1 MKKKLAL
8 SIVFVVASAFMLR
21 AQSFQIKLTTNNQQ
35 IVEEAVKNAFCIVR
49 QEFQLQDT
57 VTGKRYDLD
66 SLGYFG
72 YAESVCIK
80 VKNGYIADNV
90 ITEPW
95 KEDPNIV
102 DYPKYRPVLSRFRIY
117 NPSLKEWEKARRQTF
132 KNVTSIGKT
141 KKIFVVDSLFN
152 NEGLPIDNEVGNKDG
167 WLVWIYRQGEELSFQ
182 SFRQKN
188 VNSDSLVISN
198 EPQQLLGKKLLS
210 GIIVSADYSEL
221 GVVRFKLAA
230 LVEKFADGW
239 RGVSLKNMCEEKKDE
254 RRLVEVIESPLK
266 TNPKPPTEDS
276 QKRKRK

>member
-1 MKKKLAL
+1 MKKRLTL
-8 SIVFVVASAFMLR
+8 SIVFAVASAFMLR

-57 VTGKRYDLD
+57 ETGKRYDLD

-80 VKNGYIADNV
+80 VKNGYVADNV

-95 KEDPNIV
+95 KEDPNIA
-102 DYPKYRPVLSRFRIY
+102 DYPKYRPVLSHFRIY
-117 NPSLKEWEKARRQTF
+117 NPSLKEWEKARCQTF
-132 KNVTSIGKT
+132 KEVTSIGKT

-152 NEGLPIDNEVGNKDG
+152 NDGLPLDNEVGDKDG
-167 WLVWIYRQGEELSFQ
+167 WLIWTYRQGEELSFQ

-188 VNSDSLVISN
+188 INADSLTISN
-198 EPQQLLGKKLLS
+198 EPQQLPGKRLLS
-210 GIIVSADYSEL
+210 GIIVSADYSEI

-239 RGVSLKNMCEEKKDE
+239 RGVSVKNLCEDKKDG
-254 RRLVEVIESPLK
+254 RRLVEVTESPLK
-266 TNPKPPTEDS
+266 SNPKPQTEDS